1 MVNLQYLHL
10 YNNQLTGTIPDL
22 SALVNL
28 ETPSLYNNL
37 LCKDS
42 NIDYASWQVELY
54 TFPVCR
60 DSSAYLTNI
69 STRANISGGANDAF
83 AGFIVSGSGTQQVMI
98 RGIAVSAGNGV
109 DPGLTLFRHNGTA
122 WDIIS
127 ENDEWEEE
135 ANASAISALASNL
148 QLPDRNGNDAGMLTN
163 ISANVYSVQLNS
175 FGNTGLAVIGV
186 DVTNTLSDEPKLIN
200 ISTRAYIS
208 GGAND
213 AFAGFIISGSGSLQ
227 VMIRG
232 IVAVEGNGVDPKLT
246 LLKYN
251 GSSWDTIAT
260 NDEWENDSNANIV
273 SALASNLQ
281 LPDRN
286 NNDAGLLRYLEPG
299 VYTAQLSSNGDAGL
313 AIVGIDAI
321 Y

>member
-1 MVNLQYLHL
+1 
-10 YNNQLTGTIPDL
+10 
-22 SALVNL
+22 
-28 ETPSLYNNL
+28 
-37 LCKDS
+37 
-42 NIDYASWQVELY
+42 
-54 TFPVCR
+54 
-60 DSSAYLTNI
+60 
-69 STRANISGGANDAF
+69 RANISGGANDAF